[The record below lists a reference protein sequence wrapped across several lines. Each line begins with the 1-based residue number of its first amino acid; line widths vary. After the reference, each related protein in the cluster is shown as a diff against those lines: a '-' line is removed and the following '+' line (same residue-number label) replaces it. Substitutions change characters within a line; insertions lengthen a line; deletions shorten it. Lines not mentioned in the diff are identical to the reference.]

1 MLSAAEIKN
10 IKFSKSMSGYKQDE
24 VDVFL
29 DKVEADYI
37 QFDRIVRDFQS
48 KIEELNKEIDS
59 YKEAQNSIQNV
70 LLSAQRLADK
80 IVGEAKEKSEE
91 IINNAEANISVI
103 TAREKELATNFEL
116 KAQERKNTLEN
127 ELAEMVNNAEEK
139 AAAITK
145 AAEDAVYRQQL
156 LFDKLKLEISAFKTL
171 VSSKYKEHLEIL
183 STIPDTVPS
192 DPNYLAKVLST
203 DLEKEPDI
211 KSFISKDSASD
222 IFSKNNNKEIN
233 ADTEFEPI
241 NSEV

>member
-10 IKFSKSMSGYKQDE
+10 VKFSKSMTGYKQDE

-37 QFDRIVRDFQS
+37 QFDRTIRDFQA
-48 KIEELNKEIDS
+48 KIEDLNNEINS

-103 TAREKELATNFEL
+103 TAREKELATTFEL
-116 KAQERKNTLEN
+116 KAQDRKNALES
-127 ELAEMVNNAEEK
+127 ELAEMVKNAEDK
-139 AAAITK
+139 ASAITK

-171 VSSKYKEHLEIL
+171 VSTKYKEHLEIL

-192 DPNYLAKVLST
+192 DPTYLAKVLST
-203 DLEKEPDI
+203 DLEKEPDV
-211 KSFISKDSASD
+211 KTFILNDSSND
-222 IFSKNNNKEIN
+222 IFSNNKEESK
-233 ADTEFEPI
+233 AQFDFEPTK
-241 NSEV
+241 SEE